1 MLSHKSKVIKKILRN
16 KRFCRTK
23 KNSLFCNI
31 SVIVMVCFVLS
42 GIGYY
47 LSIINRS
54 ATQGYVINKL
64 ERGLDNLK
72 NHNQRLEVISTE
84 LQDVERISA
93 AGNDLSMIKGEG
105 AEYLSVS
112 NNQELA
118 VR

>member
-1 MLSHKSKVIKKILRN
+1 M
-16 KRFCRTK
+16 
-23 KNSLFCNI
+23 
-31 SVIVMVCFVLS
+31 LS

-84 LQDVERISA
+84 LQDVARISA
-93 AGNDLSMIKGEG
+93 AANDLSMIKGEG